1 MIAIMFTSTPLK
13 QVTKYQAIE
22 DVTCM
27 LQGTDLAP
35 LELSDTDL
43 SVYSWYRDEEPSYP
57 SEAPY
62 ENVRLLH
69 DVGMAHYSKSGFKW
83 EVSYKKL
90 YTWRSAKTKRHLKA
104 ALINMRLQA
113 LESKVVHPYGAQ
125 SRNSWGRL
133 LLRPAL

>member
-43 SVYSWYRDEEPSYP
+43 SVYSWLETCQLTHMLIYLFIYFCLYS
-57 SEAPY
+57 
-62 ENVRLLH
+62 LL
-69 DVGMAHYSKSGFKW
+69 
-83 EVSYKKL
+83 
-90 YTWRSAKTKRHLKA
+90 
-104 ALINMRLQA
+104 
-113 LESKVVHPYGAQ
+113 
-125 SRNSWGRL
+125 
-133 LLRPAL
+133 